1 MSQMLSFK
9 HGMFDCKSENGQ
21 ERDCLCDPLKALF
34 SSEDLLKVWLQAV
47 RSVLLPAR
55 GTDAPAKD
63 LPCCGP
69 LRCSGRYEACGCCVY
84 VCLRKLTVPDVVIHC
99 FIFFIPFRETGF
111 LQETGVFAEDATAV
125 LLMFVNAL
133 MDLNASDIIASFFTI
148 LYHNIM
154 LFILY

>member
-1 MSQMLSFK
+1 
-9 HGMFDCKSENGQ
+9 MFDCKSENGQ
-21 ERDCLCDPLKALF
+21 ERDCLCDPFKSAVL
-34 SSEDLLKVWLQAV
+34 VWRSAEGLAPGV

-125 LLMFVNAL
+125 LLMFVNAV
-133 MDLNASDIIASFFTI
+133 MDLNASDIVVFFFTI